1 MLSIAGPAV
10 KSWRLRGRRNRRAPF
25 GFLLFDLS
33 GKMPPSAGKMP
44 ALPVVF
50 SGTNRDP

>member
-25 GFLLFDLS
+25 GFLLFDL
-33 GKMPPSAGKMP
+33 AGKMP

-50 SGTNRDP
+50 SGANRDP